1 MEGLTLAISRFPG
14 ATLGTQQ
21 ANWELPL
28 LWKLGSEALHDDLNE
43 KCGIFGVFAPGE
55 DVARLT
61 FFGLHALQHRG
72 QESAGI
78 ATTDGKRL
86 NLYADMGLVA
96 QVFTEETLAAL
107 PGRAGI
113 GHTRYSTTGSSTR
126 GNAQP
131 FHLKGVHGELA
142 IAHNGNVVNADVM
155 RADLVAQGTH
165 FETSSD
171 TEVIGRLLVDG
182 PGEDWPERFA
192 QLMRRAN
199 GAYALTILTND
210 AVYAVRD
217 PLGIRPLS
225 IGRLNNEGWV
235 FASETCALDHLG
247 AEYVRDVRPGEVVR
261 ADGEGLTSYFP
272 LAAEGGGMSGQ
283 MTDQQQALCLFEFIY
298 FARPD
303 SRVSGQLLHP
313 ARMRMGA
320 RLSEEYPVDAD
331 VVIGVPDS
339 ATAAAIG
346 YAQASGIPYAEG
358 LVKNRY
364 VGRTFIQPDQRLRD
378 RGVQLKFNPLREVLE
393 GKRVIVVDDS
403 IVRGT
408 TTPRVVK
415 MIRDAGAK
423 EVHLRITSPPI
434 THPCFYGVDMATR
447 GELIAANLSTEE
459 IREHVDADSLGYLS
473 LEGTIW
479 AANLGEGQHCTACFS
494 GTYPSAVPLQFDKF
508 SLEGPGLP
516 DHEIPMVRTEPAVVP
531 LTLR

>member
-1 MEGLTLAISRFPG
+1 
-14 ATLGTQQ
+14 
-21 ANWELPL
+21 
-28 LWKLGSEALHDDLNE
+28 
-43 KCGIFGVFAPGE
+43 
-55 DVARLT
+55 
-61 FFGLHALQHRG
+61 
-72 QESAGI
+72 
-78 ATTDGKRL
+78 
-86 NLYADMGLVA
+86 
-96 QVFTEETLAAL
+96 
-107 PGRAGI
+107 
-113 GHTRYSTTGSSTR
+113 TRYSTTGSSTR

-131 FHLKGVHGELA
+131 FHLKGVHGEMA

-155 RADLVAQGTH
+155 RVDLAAGGTT
-165 FETSSD
+165 FDTSSD
-171 TEVIGRLLVDG
+171 TEVIGRLLIDG
-182 PGEDWPERFA
+182 PGEDWPERFG

-199 GAYALTILTND
+199 GAYSLTILTHD

-217 PLGIRPLS
+217 PLGIRPLC
-225 IGRLNNEGWV
+225 IGRLNNDGWV

-247 AEYVRDVRPGEVVR
+247 AEYIRDVRPGEVVR
-261 ADGEGLTSYFP
+261 ADGEGLTSFFP
-272 LAAEGGGMSGQ
+272 LAGEDTGMPGQ
-283 MTDQQQALCLFEFIY
+283 MTEQQQALCLFEFIY

-303 SRVSGQLLHP
+303 SRISGQLLHP

-320 RLSEEYPVDAD
+320 RLSEEHPIEAD

-415 MIRDAGAK
+415 MIRDAGAT
-423 EVHLRITSPPI
+423 EVHMRITSPPI

-447 GELIAANLSTEE
+447 GELIAANLSVEE
-459 IREHVDADSLGYLS
+459 IREHIGADTLGYLS
-473 LEGTIW
+473 LDGTVW

-494 GTYPSAVPLQFDKF
+494 GGYPSAVPLQFDKF
-508 SLEGPGLP
+508 ALEGPKRP
-516 DHEIPMVRTEPAVVP
+516 DHEIPLASPEPAVVP